1 MGLCR
6 AVRHEQGAE
15 AAADHQERQDTPPPL
30 PEACAGQDLKMAS
43 CRICLFS
50 CLHHHVESL
59 LWAPLLAEIS
69 VIVYRSMDPFRNF
82 VDATGVTPIVNGNIM
97 MNRWDDQAC
106 TLMCT
111 IV

>member
-1 MGLCR
+1 M
-6 AVRHEQGAE
+6 
-15 AAADHQERQDTPPPL
+15 
-30 PEACAGQDLKMAS
+30 
-43 CRICLFS
+43 
-50 CLHHHVESL
+50 
-59 LWAPLLAEIS
+59 WAPLLAEIS